1 MESSTHSSQWLG
13 RLKEVTP
20 LTWGGAQ
27 KNLFLPFGLQLCQ
40 LSVVIGAM
48 KGHLIHTT
56 SVTYKSF
63 LNMECYLF
71 IYFRPQWHWESYFPH
86 QGSTGVFVR
95 ESVEY

>member
-1 MESSTHSSQWLG
+1 
-13 RLKEVTP
+13 
-20 LTWGGAQ
+20 
-27 KNLFLPFGLQLCQ
+27 
-40 LSVVIGAM
+40 M